1 MMDLHTFELV
11 FPDGAHIR
19 RTEWGR
25 TRHDAL
31 KTIKSVYGELN
42 RDFRLVEEI
51 EKPKRKELARA

>member
-1 MMDLHTFELV
+1 MMDLHTFEIV

-42 RDFRLVEEI
+42 RDFKLVEDV
-51 EKPKRKELARA
+51 KPKRKELARA